1 MGRPSAGVSQPG
13 PTHSSV
19 RRRPGGWLTRWS
31 LEVNSLSMTLSVGIA
46 GLLGVA
52 YWALAARLISSEQVG
67 RAAAIISTMTML
79 GTIANLSLGPMLER
93 FLPVSGQR
101 AGGYLVRA
109 QLITA
114 SFAILLGTGF
124 CLVGPV
130 GAMFT
135 EPWQPPLFVGFV
147 IVQAA
152 FALQDN
158 ILTSLGVA
166 RWAALKNTGHAALKI
181 ATMLLVV
188 VVATGFTMAL
198 SWVVVSALAVLVVI
212 VVVNWQLPRLT
223 LEFRDDLPPRR
234 ELWSYFGSHYGI
246 VVVASVPG
254 LVIPLIVLSRLGPV
268 ATAHFNLAWV
278 LVAAMLTVLGA
289 VVGPFVAEAAARPE
303 NVLPLLRRFV
313 RMVVPIAVGGGAF
326 LAFGAPWL
334 LRLVGKDYGVESL
347 PLLRVMGAT
356 VALSAITSCYAV
368 LAKVERRL
376 ALLVG
381 VQIGTAIV
389 VIGLTELWI
398 APLELAGVGLAYLIV
413 QMVSC
418 VIVTGPLIASIRRL
432 RQAAAERAAAAAE
445 AELPAP
451 TG

>member
-1 MGRPSAGVSQPG
+1 MGRLTQSRTKRAEGS
-13 PTHSSV
+13 
-19 RRRPGGWLTRWS
+19 WLSRWS

-52 YWALAARLISSEQVG
+52 YWALAARLISSDQVG
-67 RAAAIISTMTML
+67 RAAAIISTMVML

-93 FLPVSGQR
+93 FLPISGWR
-101 AGGYLVRA
+101 AGRYLVQA

-114 SFAILLGTGF
+114 AFATLLGIGF

-130 GAMFT
+130 GAMFSA
-135 EPWQPPLFVGFV
+135 PWQPPLFVGFV

-166 RWAALKNTGHAALKI
+166 RWAAIKNTGHAALKI
-181 ATMLLVV
+181 VTLLLVV
-188 VVATGFTMAL
+188 MAASGFVMAL

-212 VVVNWQLPRLT
+212 AVVNVQLPRLT
-223 LEFRDDLPPRR
+223 AGFREDLPPRR
-234 ELWSYFGSHYGI
+234 ELWSYFASNYGI
-246 VVVASVPG
+246 VVIASVPG
-254 LVIPLIVLSRLGPV
+254 LVVPLIVLSRLGPV

-289 VVGPFVAEAAARPE
+289 VVGPFVAEAATRPE

-347 PLLRVMGAT
+347 PLLRVMGLT
-356 VALSAITSCYAV
+356 VALSAVTSCLIAT
-368 LAKVERRL
+368 KCE
-376 ALLVG
+376 
-381 VQIGTAIV
+381 
-389 VIGLTELWI
+389 I
-398 APLELAGVGLAYLIV
+398 APPAARTG
-413 QMVSC
+413 
-418 VIVTGPLIASIRRL
+418 VIVISST
-432 RQAAAERAAAAAE
+432 
-445 AELPAP
+445 
-451 TG
+451 